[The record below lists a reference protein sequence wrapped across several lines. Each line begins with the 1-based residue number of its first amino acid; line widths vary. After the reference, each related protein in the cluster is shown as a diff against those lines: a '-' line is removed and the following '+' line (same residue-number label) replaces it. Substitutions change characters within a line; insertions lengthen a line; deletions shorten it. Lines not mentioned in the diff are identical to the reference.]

1 MATNL
6 INLDEYLSNYS
17 KKRRIDNAIKHWVF
31 GCYGYEP
38 RTKEEWDKI
47 LNEFFS
53 APAEGK
59 IEKKEKESIP
69 VKESNVKESKK
80 PVKEE
85 LFEEEE

>member
-1 MATNL
+1 MATNR

-17 KKRRIDNAIKHWVF
+17 KKRRIDNAVKHWVF
-31 GCYGYEP
+31 GCYGYDP

-69 VKESNVKESKK
+69 IKESKK
-80 PVKEE
+80 TAKVE